1 MRDRAKS
8 AVEKSTEAL
17 SASNVESRRVAD
29 ITSRIESELRVQL
42 LGLQNN
48 NRNMA
53 SFGNVPKLSNLKRI
67 FSFLFN
73 LKLKL
78 VNRLFDP
85 KVEETRKHVKH
96 IDTRMSHLTKK
107 SFEFRSINA
116 TVALKLDEL
125 RRKILRAKQAA
136 SGVSYSFSPA
146 QPK

>member
-53 SFGNVPKLSNLKRI
+53 SFGNVPKLSNYILPIKTGAGEI
-67 FSFLFN
+67 KSLIICSMIT
-73 LKLKL
+73 
-78 VNRLFDP
+78 
-85 KVEETRKHVKH
+85 VEDTRKHVKH
-96 IDTRMSHLTKK
+96 IDTKMNHLTKK
-107 SFEFRSINA
+107 SFEFRSINT

-136 SGVSYSFSPA
+136 SGVSSFF
-146 QPK
+146 